1 MTKFFQDKK
10 FITEFHGILDMLR
23 THYYKSTIEQLSE
36 LTIVILHVLNFEPV
50 ISLCFYS
57 GMTELS
63 KTGLNFALPLYYLTI
78 VVVLVILCRFS
89 PKLSNRIA
97 HSSVQVLITVVH
109 LSFSGLLVQLI
120 TVMTY
125 AVVYTS
131 NDVHHV
137 WFFDGNVKYGGH
149 SHCILMIVSLL
160 VVLGLLLPY
169 VLLLLFA
176 KPLRPLACTNI
187 PTSTYDLF

>member
-10 FITEFHGILDMLR
+10 FITEFHGILQMLR

-36 LTIVILHVLNFEPV
+36 LAIVILHVLNFEPG

-78 VVVLVILCRFS
+78 VVVVIILCRFS

-97 HSSVQVLITVVH
+97 HSSVQALVTVAH
-109 LSFSGLLVQLI
+109 L
-120 TVMTY
+120 
-125 AVVYTS
+125 
-131 NDVHHV
+131 
-137 WFFDGNVKYGGH
+137 
-149 SHCILMIVSLL
+149 CILMIVSLL

-169 VLLLLFA
+169 ILLLLFA